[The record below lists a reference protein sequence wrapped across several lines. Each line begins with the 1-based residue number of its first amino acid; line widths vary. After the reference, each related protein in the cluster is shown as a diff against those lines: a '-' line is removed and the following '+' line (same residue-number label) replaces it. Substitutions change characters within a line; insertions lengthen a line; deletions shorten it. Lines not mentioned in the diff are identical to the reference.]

1 MSSLFDVD
9 CPRTPDGDSK
19 EDPPQPQQRMQKKR
33 NIPPMAPTK
42 PPRISRKDPR
52 NKSTSS
58 SSGRSRST
66 PRRVGGGLEPEEYI
80 APTKN
85 GIEVSPSS
93 GGNAAQH
100 NNRPRAFSS
109 GGTGY
114 PSRVPSAPSSGPSR
128 YVPPRAPSSG
138 PSAYTAAPNS
148 GGGLV
153 RNDVSGSSHP
163 RTNSGDW
170 WKEEITDESENKGE
184 FWVVDSVPFSDLC
197 ISNSD
202 QSPALILIHRRFD
215 G

>member
-19 EDPPQPQQRMQKKR
+19 EEPPPQPQRMQKKR
-33 NIPPMAPTK
+33 NTPPMAPTK

-58 SSGRSRST
+58 SSRSRST
-66 PRRVGGGLEPEEYI
+66 PRRVGGGGLEPEEYI

-85 GIEVSPSS
+85 GIEVLRMARSPPSS
-93 GGNAAQH
+93 GNAAL
-100 NNRPRAFSS
+100 NSNRPRAFSS

-148 GGGLV
+148 GGLAG
-153 RNDVSGSSHP
+153 NDVSGSHP

-170 WKEEITDESENKGE
+170 WKEEITDETENKGE
-184 FWVVDSVPFSDLC
+184 FLDVLMIFPF
-197 ISNSD
+197 
-202 QSPALILIHRRFD
+202 LIFA
-215 G
+215 

>member
-1 MSSLFDVD
+1 MKEYSLTKKKMSSLFDVD

-19 EDPPQPQQRMQKKR
+19 EEPPPQPQRIQKKR
-33 NIPPMAPTK
+33 NTPPMAPTK

-58 SSGRSRST
+58 SSRSRST

-85 GIEVSPSS
+85 GIEVLRMARSPPSS
-93 GGNAAQH
+93 GGNAAL
-100 NNRPRAFSS
+100 NSNRPRAFSS
-109 GGTGY
+109 GGTTGY

-148 GGGLV
+148 GGLAG
-153 RNDVSGSSHP
+153 NDVSGSHP

-170 WKEEITDESENKGE
+170 WKEEITDETENKGE
-184 FWVVDSVPFSDLC
+184 FLDVLVSPF
-197 ISNSD
+197 IF
-202 QSPALILIHRRFD
+202 A
-215 G
+215 